1 MKTSSKILTGFFII
15 VFLVPVAMFMAFK
28 RKIDKGQYTLVRNDS
43 FQSMNSRKGDI
54 ASFKVIKLVGAKGN
68 NLKVNLSV
76 ANKARYK
83 YSVDGG
89 DSVKIYHS
97 ADTVFI
103 QSVSEAKESQDD
115 HFQNDVWVDL
125 SLPSLEGIVIDNAE
139 AFINAN
145 DSSAINRVDII
156 LNEKSLLS
164 VGRQDEN
171 YSRNDSKA
179 PLKIDQLAVKANG
192 GRFFIGKNVSVS
204 RLQLETN
211 GSADVTISDGAMVNE
226 VMGSL
231 SDSSSVK
238 ANWKYLKQLTGL
250 NRP

>member
-15 VFLVPVAMFMAFK
+15 VFLVPIAMFMAFK
-28 RKIDKGQYTLVRNDS
+28 SKIKNGKYTLVRNDS
-43 FQSMNSRKGDI
+43 FQSINSRKGDL

-76 ANKARYK
+76 ANTARYK
-83 YSVDGG
+83 YSIE
-89 DSVKIYHS
+89 DSDSLKIYYS

-103 QSVSEAKESQDD
+103 QSVSGAKENQDD
-115 HFQNDVWVDL
+115 YFQNDVWVDL
-125 SLPSLEGIVIDNAE
+125 SLPSLENIVVDDADV
-139 AFINAN
+139 FINAN
-145 DSSAINRVDII
+145 DSSVINKVNIV
-156 LNEKSLLS
+156 LSEKSLLS
-164 VGRQDEN
+164 IGRQEEN
-171 YSRNDSKA
+171 YSRNDSVA

-192 GRFFIGKNVSVS
+192 SRFFIGKNVSVS

-211 GSADVTISDGAMVNE
+211 GSSDVTISDGAMANE

>member
-15 VFLVPVAMFMAFK
+15 VFLVPIAMFMSFK
-28 RKIDKGQYTLVRNDS
+28 SKIKKGQYTLVRNDS
-43 FQSMNSRKGDI
+43 FQSINSRKGDI

-76 ANKARYK
+76 ANTACYK
-83 YSVDGG
+83 YSVDGS

-103 QSVSEAKESQDD
+103 QSVGEAKESQDD

-125 SLPSLEGIVIDNAE
+125 SLPSLEGIVVDNAE

-145 DSSAINRVDII
+145 DSSAFNRVDII
-156 LNEKSLLS
+156 LNENSLLS
-164 VGRQDEN
+164 IGRHEN
-171 YSRNDSKA
+171 YSRNDSEA
-179 PLKIDQLAVKANG
+179 SLKIDQLAVKANG
-192 GRFFIGKNVSVS
+192 SRFFIGKNVSVS
-204 RLQLETN
+204 RVQLETN

-250 NRP
+250 DRP